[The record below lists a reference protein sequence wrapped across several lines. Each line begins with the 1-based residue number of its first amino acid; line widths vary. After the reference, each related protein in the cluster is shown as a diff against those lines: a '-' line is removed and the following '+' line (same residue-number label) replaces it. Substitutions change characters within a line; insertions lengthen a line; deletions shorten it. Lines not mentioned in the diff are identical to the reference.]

1 MREKQNQAFRSSF
14 ATSPRLDFRIFL
26 CAGIALWSLAAPRVA
41 LCNGQDNA
49 KAAMQVLQRTAA
61 TYKNLESYE
70 FKVVVHFSQGAAVSE
85 QHLTESGARGAKYT
99 IDEEDPHGNLRI
111 SDGQTVWTL
120 SRASNTYVKVP
131 VTPANLTPISDF
143 ENIAQ
148 HVAGADIMREERY
161 IADGKPVLVYVVA
174 VVRNPWPPDTLPG
187 VQMMMYRIDE
197 ETFAVHE
204 VTTHTRNGIN
214 QTKIVVY
221 SDAKWNRSVQD
232 ADFTFSPPPSAQVVS
247 SISAS
252 SAQVA
257 SLIGAQAP
265 DFTLEDANGKSVSLR
280 DFRGKVVIVDFWAS
294 WCGPCRAQM
303 PYLQDLHQKLA
314 DKGLVVLGLDIGEDS
329 ETVTEFARQGAYTF
343 TLLLGGEPD
352 VDTSYYVGAFPT
364 TLVIDRQGKIIYRDE
379 GFGEPNK
386 LRSAVVAALK

>member
-1 MREKQNQAFRSSF
+1 M
-14 ATSPRLDFRIFL
+14 
-26 CAGIALWSLAAPRVA
+26 WSLAAPRVA
-41 LCNGQDNA
+41 LCNGQDSA

-61 TYKNLESYE
+61 TYKNLQSYE
-70 FKVVVHFSQGAAVSE
+70 FKVAIHFSQGSAGSE
-85 QHLTESGARGAKYT
+85 QRLVERGAKGAKYR
-99 IDEEDPHGNLRI
+99 IDEEDPRGTSRI
-111 SDGQTVWTL
+111 SNGQTEWTL
-120 SRASNTYVKVP
+120 SRASNTYMKAP
-131 VTPANLTPISDF
+131 ATPANLTPISDF

-161 IADGKPVLVYVVA
+161 IADGKAVMVYVVA
-174 VVRNPWPPDTLPG
+174 VVRNPWPPGTLPG

-214 QTKIVVY
+214 QTKVVVY
-221 SDAKWNRSVQD
+221 SDVKWNQSAHD

-314 DKGLVVLGLDIGEDS
+314 DKGLVVLGLNIGEDS
-329 ETVTEFARQGAYTF
+329 EAVTEFAKQSAYTF

-364 TLVIDRQGKIIYRDE
+364 TLVIDRQGKIVYRDE

-386 LRSAVVAALK
+386 LRSAVMAALK